1 MVRTPALAALAFA
14 GLAIAASA
22 QHPEPPP
29 VKPAAGAMPDFARD
43 VVPVIEANC
52 LRCHNTAKTEGGL
65 LLESHED
72 LMRGGDTEESMS
84 VFTYDLKGH

>member
-1 MVRTPALAALAFA
+1 MAHSSLLATFAVA
-14 GLAIAASA
+14 GLVIAVSA
-22 QHPEPPP
+22 QHPEIPSAT
-29 VKPAAGAMPDFARD
+29 PAVTTPDFARD

-72 LMRGGDTEESMS
+72 ILRGGDTGSPI
-84 VFTYDLKGH
+84 VAGNPD